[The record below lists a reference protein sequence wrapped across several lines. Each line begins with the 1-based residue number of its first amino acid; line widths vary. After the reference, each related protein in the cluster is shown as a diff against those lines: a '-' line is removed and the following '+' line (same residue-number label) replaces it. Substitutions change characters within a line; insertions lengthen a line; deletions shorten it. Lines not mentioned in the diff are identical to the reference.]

1 MLAGLTVVFT
11 AAPAQAQQ
19 AGTSISA
26 PELLSPNTASGGAGA
41 SAITV
46 IEAAPDTIAEP
57 ARAKAAK
64 QDQAPQ
70 GSPMVVQLLTIA
82 VVLALGVA
90 YFWLM
95 SRSGRGG
102 PQVNERKQAARA

>member
-19 AGTSISA
+19 AGTTVSA

-46 IEAAPDTIAEP
+46 LEAAPETTAEP